1 MSGHAKLS
9 PSSAER
15 WMDCAGS
22 VVLSDGMPQR
32 TSAFA
37 DEGTE
42 AHEIAEFILLGKAYT
57 CSAEMLANVRVYTDY
72 VMSLCAEKTALWFI
86 EQRVAVNAHVYGT
99 ADAIIWHE
107 AERHLRVIDLKYGA
121 GVAVEVKNNKQLMI
135 YALAALLT
143 MNYNADLVTVTIVQP
158 RCAHPDGPIRSISF
172 TVLELMDLFADIED
186 AIIRVEEAKKANDIV
201 PFLSASEKGCRW
213 CLAAPKCPLLIETAQ
228 KQAKKVFTPGLPYNP
243 ISLSETL
250 DTLPLLEAWIKN
262 VREFAYAEAEK
273 GNDIPDYKLV
283 EKRATRKWRSDE
295 NAAERLKALGL
306 DPFDYKL
313 ITPAAAE
320 KLLAKEERALL
331 DELTVKESSGHA
343 LVHET
348 DKRPAVRVDAASA
361 FAGK

>member
-1 MSGHAKLS
+1 
-9 PSSAER
+9 
-15 WMDCAGS
+15 
-22 VVLSDGMPQR
+22 MPER

-37 DEGTE
+37 EEGTL
-42 AHEIAEFILLGKAYT
+42 AHSVSECILTGKPY
-57 CSAEMLANVRVYTDY
+57 SATPEMLANVKVYTDY
-72 VMSLCAEKTALWFI
+72 VLSLCEEKTAYWFI

-99 ADAIIWHE
+99 ADAIVWHE
-107 AERHLRVIDLKYGA
+107 AKRHLHIIDLKYGA
-121 GVAVEVKNNKQLMI
+121 GVAVEVKDNLQLMI

-143 MNYNADLVTVTIVQP
+143 MNYNADEVTVTIVQP
-158 RCAHPDGPIRSISF
+158 RCAHSDGPIRSITFS
-172 TVLELMDLFADIED
+172 VIELMDLYADIED
-186 AIIRVEEAKKANDIV
+186 AIERVREAEKANDII
-201 PFLSASEKGCRW
+201 PFLKATEKGCRW
-213 CLAAPKCPLLIETAQ
+213 CLAAPKCPLLIQTAQ
-228 KQAKKVFTPGLPYNP
+228 QQAKKVFTPGLPYNP

-283 EKRATRKWRSDE
+283 EKRATRKWRDE
-295 NAAERLKALGL
+295 AYAVKRIAAAGVEPWER
-306 DPFDYKL
+306 KL

-348 DKRPAVRVDAASA
+348 DKRPAVRLDAASA